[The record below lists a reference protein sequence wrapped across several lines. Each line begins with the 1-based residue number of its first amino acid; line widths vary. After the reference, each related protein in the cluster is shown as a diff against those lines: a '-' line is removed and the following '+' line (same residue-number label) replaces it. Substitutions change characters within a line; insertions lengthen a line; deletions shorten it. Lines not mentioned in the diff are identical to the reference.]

1 MQLLYNSLARSAE
14 GAVRDQIRKDVLNN
28 FESVRVWLFDPPSDS
43 TAVLKTKLSISKCS
57 TLFKSQLLSL
67 RKALANQLVSPT
79 LFGGQVMTAKSLT
92 SLVTLV
98 VGALNKGETILPQS
112 TYISMVKTEVHQI
125 REKLGE
131 NMSKICDSVLGSIPV
146 GADFKSE
153 KVAIKD
159 FDEQID
165 GLVSAYVKEV
175 GETVGSLKGDMW

>member
-1 MQLLYNSLARSAE
+1 
-14 GAVRDQIRKDVLNN
+14 
-28 FESVRVWLFDPPSDS
+28 
-43 TAVLKTKLSISKCS
+43 
-57 TLFKSQLLSL
+57 
-67 RKALANQLVSPT
+67 
-79 LFGGQVMTAKSLT
+79 MTAKSLT